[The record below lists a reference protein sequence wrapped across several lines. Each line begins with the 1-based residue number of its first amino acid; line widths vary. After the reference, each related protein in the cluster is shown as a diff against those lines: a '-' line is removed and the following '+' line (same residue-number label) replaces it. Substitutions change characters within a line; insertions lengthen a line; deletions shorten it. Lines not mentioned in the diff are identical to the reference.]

1 MECPICYDTVH
12 VMLQCNR
19 CKKQSIC
26 EKCYFDKIAVDKTLT
41 IHCPLCR
48 YISDESNGT
57 FTLINNKPSVQQ
69 MNKNPLINNFMKDN
83 ICENKFINKDY
94 IVKTIANLPIPA
106 ACEMNDNSDVN
117 EVCCHKFRIYM
128 CAIGS
133 CINCWTC
140 VAFCPHE
147 SVFNICRCLQ
157 FC

>member
-106 ACEMNDNSDVN
+106 ACEINDNSDVN

-128 CAIGS
+128 CVVGS

>member
-1 MECPICYDTVH
+1 MECPICFNEVH

-41 IHCPLCR
+41 INCPLCR

-57 FTLINNKPSVQQ
+57 FTLINNKPLVQQ
-69 MNKNPLINNFMKDN
+69 MNKKPIVNNYMNDD
-83 ICENKFINKDY
+83 CEKKCMHNDC
-94 IVKTIANLPIPA
+94 IVKNIANLPLPE
-106 ACEMNDNSDVN
+106 ACEMNDNTDVN

-128 CAIGS
+128 CVIGS

-140 VAFCPHE
+140 VALCPHE